1 MATLTVDIGED
12 SVHEIG
18 VPRSFEATAAFDIE
32 FRNHGRATH
41 VHLNVD
47 DSLSRLVS
55 VKTGNFYIPENGV
68 ERLFV
73 DVIPLEN
80 STSGHL
86 KIAVGHGSKV
96 AHVVVTVDQK
106 VEDNSVTVDE
116 TLAEPPTTESRAD
129 RRRRLYE
136 RVEARLT
143 SLVTGGI
150 IILAVAV
157 AVGIGVTIGDPVVSS
172 GVVVVAG
179 AAILAVLLLFGW
191 TPGE

>member
-1 MATLTVDIGED
+1 
-12 SVHEIG
+12 
-18 VPRSFEATAAFDIE
+18 
-32 FRNHGRATH
+32 
-41 VHLNVD
+41 
-47 DSLSRLVS
+47 
-55 VKTGNFYIPENGV
+55 
-68 ERLFV
+68 
-73 DVIPLEN
+73 
-80 STSGHL
+80 
-86 KIAVGHGSKV
+86 VGHGSKV
-96 AHVVVTVDQK
+96 AHVVVTVDQE

-116 TLAEPPTTESRAD
+116 TLADPPTTESRAD

>member
-1 MATLTVDIGED
+1 VATLTVDIGED

-32 FRNHGRATH
+32 FRNHGQATH

-55 VKTGNFYIPENGV
+55 VETGNFYIPEDGI

-73 DVIPLEN
+73 DVIPPED

-96 AHVVVTVDQK
+96 AHVVVTVDREVQ
-106 VEDNSVTVDE
+106 DSSVTVDE
-116 TLAEPPTTESRAD
+116 TLAEPPTTETRAD

-143 SLVTGGI
+143 SFLTGGA
-150 IILAVAV
+150 IILTVAV
-157 AVGIGVTIGDPVVSS
+157 AVGIGVTIGDPVVSG

-191 TPGE
+191 TPGD